1 MANTKRRY
9 GGWGALG
16 LLLLALGLWWL
27 LGGRTDAPSAAVA
40 RRPEAGAPQEH
51 SRTATA
57 APDAPSREPAAPS
70 AGAPGPVLELPSAR
84 RTEAP
89 EGVPGAFSGRVV
101 SATSGQGVPSA
112 ELTFAG
118 PSGAASTRSDAS
130 GAFRFMPDREGL
142 WQLAS
147 VRAEGFLP
155 FGPDWG
161 QSPVRLTARPGSGV
175 EGLLLALTPE
185 ESWTVRVED
194 AAGKPLAGAQVR
206 LLTGRSGETVLF
218 PTDDQF
224 TTGADGEVQLRA
236 PEEST
241 VEARHPGHAPARG
254 ELSARVPGR
263 RLVMRLNP
271 QATGA
276 TEVLA
281 GRVVD
286 EGGNAIAG
294 AGVRAEPPRG
304 KLLPGA
310 TVGDAPVAEAL
321 TDADGRFLLERLA
334 PGRYDVSAGILNRVS
349 TTASAVA
356 AGRRDLV
363 LTLARGARLSGRVRD
378 ERGAPVA
385 SFRLEM
391 QHHRGPLEREPG
403 ATLTVVD
410 PEGRFTVEGL
420 APGTYTLRVAAHGLA
435 PAAPLVNVAPD
446 ATEVGP
452 VEVTLS
458 AGARLEGQVVKAGG
472 GGPIA
477 GARVQVEGVLYGATL
492 ETAYDAMTDASGRF
506 SMDGLAPGTLS
517 LSVSAKGHD
526 TRIVDRVTVG
536 AGAPPLPP
544 IELSPVADGGTER
557 VEMVGIGSVLGPRDD
572 VLVLGQIFPGGGA
585 HEAGL
590 QPGDAIVSIDGT
602 AVVELGFPTAVQRI
616 RGPEG
621 SRIRLG
627 IRRAGRS
634 EVEDIWVVRR
644 KIQV

>member
-1 MANTKRRY
+1 MADTKHRY
-9 GGWGALG
+9 GGWVALG
-16 LLLLALGLWWL
+16 VLLLGLGLWWFRERQL
-27 LGGRTDAPSAAVA
+27 DAPPVMDPKTSGAPSTFGTGASSTATATPGPAQAPSSAEAQSPVLRLPAARRTDAP
-40 RRPEAGAPQEH
+40 
-51 SRTATA
+51 
-57 APDAPSREPAAPS
+57 
-70 AGAPGPVLELPSAR
+70 
-84 RTEAP
+84 
-89 EGVPGAFSGRVV
+89 EGTPGAFSGRVV
-101 SATSGQGVPSA
+101 SATSGQGVAGA

-118 PSGAASTRSDAS
+118 PSGAASTRTNEV
-130 GAFRFMPDREGL
+130 GAFQFTPDREGL

-185 ESWTVRVED
+185 VSWTVRVED
-194 AAGKPLAGAQVR
+194 MAGKPLTGAQVR

-218 PTDDQF
+218 PTEDQF
-224 TTGADGEVQLRA
+224 TTSASGEVQLRA
-236 PEEST
+236 SEGST

-254 ELSARVPGR
+254 ELTSRVLGR
-263 RLVMRLNP
+263 RLVLRLN
-271 QATGA
+271 QESTEAS
-276 TEVLA
+276 EVLA

-286 EGGNAIAG
+286 ESGAAIAG

-304 KLLPGA
+304 TRLPGA
-310 TVGDAPVAEAL
+310 ESSGAPVAEAL
-321 TDADGRFLLERLA
+321 TDADGRFLLERLP
-334 PGRYDVSAGILNRVS
+334 PGRYDVSAGILGRVS
-349 TTASAVA
+349 TTASGVE
-356 AGRRDLV
+356 AGRRDVV
-363 LTLARGARLSGRVRD
+363 LTLARGARLTGRVRD

-385 SFRLEM
+385 SFQLEL

-420 APGTYTLRVAAHGLA
+420 APGTYTLRVAAQGLA
-435 PAAPLVNVAPD
+435 PSATQVDVAPG
-446 ATEVGP
+446 ALEVGP

-458 AGARLEGQVVKAGG
+458 LGARLEGQVVKAGG

-477 GARVQVEGVLYGATL
+477 GARVQVEDGLYGGTLATVF
-492 ETAYDAMTDASGRF
+492 DAMADASGRF
-506 SMDGLAPGTLS
+506 TVDGLAPGTVS
-517 LSVSAKGHD
+517 LSVSARGHD
-526 TRIVDRVTVG
+526 TRIVDRVRVG
-536 AGAPPLPP
+536 QGASPLPP
-544 IELSPVADGGTER
+544 IELTPVADGGTER
-557 VEMVGIGSVLGPRDD
+557 VEMVGIGTVLGPRDD
-572 VLVLGQIFPGGGA
+572 ALVLGQIFPGGGA

-602 AVVELGFPTAVQRI
+602 SVVEMGFPTAVQRI

-634 EVEDIWVVRR
+634 EVEEVWVVRR